1 MQAVDIADRTVTFG
15 QNGSSVKVDY
25 DLLIG
30 ADGVNS
36 RVRCCHKCSQN
47 LQADVASERHMRSI
61 AEWCHLEAARPSPLN
76 CQQVLKDSPQ
86 ACQNGTVTFR
96 GSRTGLE

>member
-61 AEWCHLEAARPSPLN
+61 AGVVSSGSCKTQPSELPA
-76 CQQVLKDSPQ
+76 SPE
-86 ACQNGTVTFR
+86 R
-96 GSRTGLE
+96 